1 MKLLNR
7 IGFVILI
14 MSIVIFA
21 GYNYR
26 RKKNVDLDG
35 PVINIEND
43 LLEVSIHDDEA
54 VLLQGITA
62 FDAKDGDVTASVG
75 VENISGFI
83 EGHICQV
90 DYVAFDNDNH
100 VARASRKIEYI
111 DYTIPKFS
119 LDAPLKFPVASGVVD
134 ILENVHVEDCLD
146 GDISKQVMFSGNS
159 NVYVNVAADY
169 KVELYVTNSVGD
181 TQTLPVTVT
190 FYNYTEEVRK
200 PQIKLKNYLIY
211 INQGESIN
219 YIDNIDSV
227 TYGNQEYG
235 ITNGRGT
242 YNVDVSEMTTEEKKA
257 FLEEDPT
264 VNQELFM
271 ISGEADTSTPG
282 VYEVSYELD
291 GIDNERGSIRLVV
304 VVLGDEK

>member
-7 IGFVILI
+7 ICFVILI
-14 MSIVIFA
+14 MSIALFA

-26 RKKNVDLDG
+26 QKKNVDLDG
-35 PVINIEND
+35 PVINIED
-43 LLEVSIHDDEA
+43 ELLEISIHDDET
-54 VLLQGITA
+54 VLLQGIKA
-62 FDAKDGDVTASVG
+62 YDSKDGDVTASVG
-75 VENISGFI
+75 VENISDFI
-83 EGHICQV
+83 EGHTCQV

-100 VARASRKIEYI
+100 VARASRKIEYT

-146 GDISKQVMFSGNS
+146 GDISKQVMFSENS
-159 NVYVNVAADY
+159 NIYVNVASDY
-169 KVELYVTNSVGD
+169 KVEMYVTNSVGD

-190 FYNYTEEVRK
+190 FYNYTEEARK
-200 PQIKLKNYLIY
+200 PKIILKNYLMY
-211 INQGESIN
+211 VNQGESIN

-227 TYGNQEYG
+227 TYSNKEYG
-235 ITNGRGT
+235 ITNERGT

-257 FLEEDPT
+257 FAEEDPA
-264 VNQELFM
+264 VNQDLFM

-282 VYEVSYELD
+282 VYEVLYELD
-291 GIDNERGSIRLVV
+291 GIDNDRGSVRLVV
-304 VVLGDEK
+304 IVLGDEK